1 LAVLGLQKS
10 SSLSIS
16 NTLQPNHILIPFQTR
31 KVRTNNFFK
40 FKFLLLRR
48 KEMQIHKKSTQKRV
62 FFRAKTCLIP
72 FQYFFMLITE
82 LKRNET
88 VIKINNNFVMR
99 NNFFLLSSFAAFF
112 IQTYFCIKNEEWN
125 GRECVNYSIY
135 AWAYLQLQ
143 TIKIHFA
150 FEYFKWNF
158 FLLFISWIYFYCFC
172 S

>member
-1 LAVLGLQKS
+1 
-10 SSLSIS
+10 
-16 NTLQPNHILIPFQTR
+16 
-31 KVRTNNFFK
+31 
-40 FKFLLLRR
+40 
-48 KEMQIHKKSTQKRV
+48 MQIRKHSTQKRV

-99 NNFFLLSSFAAFF
+99 NNFFSLLFRCLF

-150 FEYFKWNF
+150 FECFKIF
-158 FLLFISWIYFYCFC
+158 SLLFISWIYFYCFW
-172 S
+172 SLVGRFAGDMQVWDWIEVRHPLGGLY

>member
-1 LAVLGLQKS
+1 MAVPGLQKTS
-10 SSLSIS
+10 SYSIS
-16 NTLQPNHILIPFQTR
+16 STIQPNHILIPFQAR
-31 KVRTNNFFK
+31 IFFK
-40 FKFLLLRR
+40 KIQISSLTSQRNANSQEKHT
-48 KEMQIHKKSTQKRV
+48 KESV
-62 FFRAKTCLIP
+62 FRAKTCLIP

-99 NNFFLLSSFAAFF
+99 NNFFLSSFAAFY

-150 FEYFKWNF
+150 FEYFK
-158 FLLFISWIYFYCFC
+158 
-172 S
+172 